1 MYLVSFTPGPGA
13 YVEVQSARVLSLN
26 VKGTIPRSNRT
37 YLSKFEHSPS
47 PLDYKIVRYLE
58 KKKS

>member
-1 MYLVSFTPGPGA
+1 M
-13 YVEVQSARVLSLN
+13 LSLN